1 MSKVRFARGY
11 PLAQYRV
18 YSLCCQKL
26 LDFYEELSEVCD
38 DIDTL
43 VGIFDA
49 ELRNSYCG
57 NKYDL
62 AVESADLFLQR
73 LINRY
78 SPNADAC
85 AKLIAVRREILDD
98 AGDWDFLPSLIEFR
112 DIGKGLAQD
121 FYREGGRDL
130 NEELLRSQSPI
141 LVFGN
146 SRLSEP
152 SRPISAWSDGIYLP
166 FVSKHFTF
174 HYYLSYAFLFYH
186 EYASHVYAPEI
197 DDRRFED
204 GWMMY
209 AICLFLKNRWPEF
222 CKRYS
227 LICAQ
232 RNVERFWLPK
242 FGRLAQKGHEIAED
256 VDTWLEDN
264 DRFLQITWDLASY
277 PSDYAGHL
285 SFHDDFL
292 NLIKRFTQR
301 DSGHLLR
308 SAAETSTSALQLY
321 ENLKVVS

>member
-1 MSKVRFARGY
+1 MIEVRFANE

-38 DIDTL
+38 IDTL
-43 VGIFDA
+43 VDEFDE
-49 ELRNSYCG
+49 ELRDSYCG
-57 NKYDL
+57 DKYGL
-62 AVESADLFLQR
+62 AIETVIDCSLQT

-78 SPNADAC
+78 NSDRDTVK
-85 AKLIAVRREILDD
+85 KLRAVRKAVRDD
-98 AGDWDFLPSLIEFR
+98 ADDWDFLPCLIEFR
-112 DIGKGLAQD
+112 DIGEGLAQD

-130 NEELLRSQSPI
+130 NEELLRSQSPM
-141 LVFGN
+141 LVFSN

-174 HYYLSYAFLFYH
+174 HYYLSYPFLFYH

-209 AICLFLKNRWPEF
+209 AICLFLKNRWPEL

-232 RNVERFWLPK
+232 RNVERFWLPR

-256 VDTWLEDN
+256 VDTWLGDN
-264 DRFLQITWDLASY
+264 DRFLQITRDLASY

-301 DSGHLLR
+301 DRGHLLR